1 MCSEEWFGKKIDVE
15 SLKKVFDSSVSASI
29 LEALPVPKKTKV
41 FDFERKEVD
50 FLKSVG
56 VWDTLKQNL
65 HEHEKITIEGYER
78 FETDE
83 G

>member
-1 MCSEEWFGKKIDVE
+1 MQV
-15 SLKKVFDSSVSASI
+15 SVCDRLI
-29 LEALPVPKKTKV
+29 EY
-41 FDFERKEVD
+41 DFERKEVD

-78 FETDE
+78 FEADE